1 VTAVPTARPLRPDQA
16 LVVLAQLTRELAHVD
31 SATRAIVGLRVG
43 GDDHVELV
51 DVDLLPNGI
60 LEVGDDVAG
69 LVVVTA
75 EELAADDEMVEV
87 QQLVCVLPDGTE
99 VGTSRAAGPDA
110 EDAVPV
116 WRTDQDPDDAAEALR
131 PRDPASNTARRAF
144 GLPSLVDELPPE
156 REVCARAWLLT
167 VATAALQRFDAPDGP
182 HEVEPSELAE
192 VAAREL
198 PDALGPDGPPPTWDE
213 LHAAAAGGHLEVGPF
228 SVDREHARWLD
239 PLGLAQVLD
248 RTLPPLE
255 ELLGTLQ
262 VVGDDDLLGWAIDWL
277 TEKEWYEAASAGDAS
292 ASDATAGADAD
303 SDVDERGDR
312 TA

>member
-1 VTAVPTARPLRPDQA
+1 MTTRPEESSVPAVPTARPITPEQA
-16 LVVLAQLTRELAHVD
+16 LDVLAQLTRELADVGTE
-31 SATRAIVGLRVG
+31 TRAIVGLRVT

-60 LEVGDDVAG
+60 LEVGPDVAG

-75 EELAADDEMVEV
+75 EELADDEEIVSV

-99 VGTSRAAGPDA
+99 VGTSRAAGPDGQ
-110 EDAVPV
+110 EAVPV
-116 WRTDQDPDDAAEALR
+116 WRTDREPEDAADALR

-144 GLPSLVDELPPE
+144 GLPSLVADLPPE
-156 REVCARAWLLT
+156 TEVCARAWLLT
-167 VATAALQRFDAPDGP
+167 VATEALQRFDAADGP
-182 HEVEPSELAE
+182 HEVEPRELAE
-192 VAAREL
+192 VAARAL
-198 PDALGPDGPPPTWDE
+198 PDALDPDGPAPAWE
-213 LHAAAAGGHLEVGPF
+213 SLHAAAVDGHLEVGPF

-248 RTLPPLE
+248 RTLPPIE

-277 TEKEWYEAASAGDAS
+277 AAHEWYEAEPAPVEV
-292 ASDATAGADAD
+292 GAEQPD
-303 SDVDERGDR
+303 G
-312 TA
+312 

>member
-1 VTAVPTARPLRPDQA
+1 VTAVPTARPLRPEQA
-16 LVVLAQLTRELAHVD
+16 LDVLAQLTRELADVD
-31 SATRAIVGLRVG
+31 TATRAIVGLRVG
-43 GDDHVELV
+43 GDGHVELV
-51 DVDLLPNGI
+51 DVDLRPNGI
-60 LEVGDDVAG
+60 LEVGPDVAG

-75 EELAADDEMVEV
+75 EELAADDEVVEV
-87 QQLVCVLPDGTE
+87 QQLLCVLPDGTE

-110 EDAVPV
+110 EETVPA
-116 WRTDQDPDDAAEALR
+116 WRTDQDPEDAADALR

-167 VATAALQRFDAPDGP
+167 VATEALQRFDSPDGP
-182 HEVEPSELAE
+182 HEVEPAELAE

-198 PDALGPDGPPPTWDE
+198 PDALGPDGPTPTWSQ
-213 LHAAAAGGHLEVGPF
+213 LHAAAVDGHLEVGPF

-277 TEKEWYEAASAGDAS
+277 AAREWYEAGPPSDRDVAAFDDAR
-292 ASDATAGADAD
+292 A
-303 SDVDERGDR
+303 
-312 TA
+312 